1 MTNPALPAMDFT
13 RSIAA
18 AENISGVIYNLSEQC
33 LMAHTLRAVEW
44 HITREYNKNEFPI
57 ILTVEDGVIDR
68 WRSKSWT
75 IVTADSA
82 HVFIEQSMS
91 RDQKRVCIAH
101 EAYHVLEFFRPVKS
115 DKSRIEDICDHFA
128 NDLCGKHDAF
138 YRDPVKVKSCIF
150 GKLPINSKRTMPP
163 PIIAVEEPRPH

>member
-1 MTNPALPAMDFT
+1 MTGPVLPAMDYA

-33 LMAHTLRAVEW
+33 LMAHTLRAVEL

-57 ILTVEDGVIDR
+57 ILVVEDGVIKR
-68 WRSKSWT
+68 WNSKSWT
-75 IVTADSA
+75 FVTADCA
-82 HVFIEQSMS
+82 YIWIEQELS

-115 DKSRIEDICDHFA
+115 DKSRIEDICDQFA
-128 NDLCGKHDAF
+128 NDLCRKHDLF
-138 YRDPVKVKSCIF
+138 YRDPDKVKTCMF
-150 GKLPINSKRTMPP
+150 NGLPINSKR
-163 PIIAVEEPRPH
+163 HS